1 MQIRALS
8 GFTEDQ
14 FDKFGTT
21 YSPINGINTTSKIST
36 KNHNI
41 LKKSLAPA
49 RGFFLLLI
57 KVNVWGLGSVID
69 SAKKN
74 AAAYSA
80 WKVAWWNLGGSDSK
94 LFSAAAKGKSKKAIL
109 IKTAP
114 QKIKDKLRQIGISG
128 IGSVISL
135 GGVDVKDLNEGTTA
149 NEKSWIEIIEKA
161 AVIIAALIDLIA
173 GTMGS
178 TNPQINGYTN
188 GIPEDLEPPTDDE
201 SEVEVDVDFKML
213 AIIAGVIYIL
223 SK

>member
-14 FDKFGTT
+14 FDKFGTI
-21 YSPINGINTTSKIST
+21 YSPINGINTTSKIPT

-41 LKKSLAPA
+41 LKVSLAPA
-49 RGFFLLLI
+49 RGFFLLLL

-80 WKVAWWNLGGSDSK
+80 WKVAWWNLGGSDPE
-94 LFSAAAKGKSKKAIL
+94 LFLAAAKGKSKKAIL

-128 IGSVISL
+128 IGSIIGL
-135 GGVDVKDLNEGTTA
+135 GGVSVEDLNEGTTA
-149 NEKSWIEIIEKA
+149 EEKPFIEIIEKS

-173 GTMGS
+173 GTIGS
-178 TNPQINGYTN
+178 TNPQINGYTH
-188 GIPEDLEPPTDDE
+188 GIPSGLEPPIRDE
-201 SEVEVDVDFKML
+201 YGFKVDFKML

-223 SK
+223 RK